1 MFLVV
6 GASGDLGSR
15 IVHRLVRARGG
26 SVRCLVR
33 AGADLTT
40 LPEVGVDLIEGD
52 LTQPESL
59 ASACEGVDTVVA
71 SATVI
76 GRRLAGARRPSI
88 RDVDEIGMAA
98 LVDAAE
104 RAGVGR
110 FVYVSF
116 ARAGK
121 SYGTPLE
128 IAKIRTEERLAAS
141 PMRRV
146 VVRPDAFQEIH
157 LGPLGRFDVANGKVT
172 VMGKGDNP
180 RRWVATED
188 VAALVAAVSIEPDPP
203 REIDFG
209 GPEPLSRNQAI
220 EVAER
225 ATGRPFK
232 VQRMPL
238 LAVKAAARL
247 LPRANDAL
255 ASIFGT
261 GLMQDLTP
269 VTWDDSALT
278 SRGISPRSA
287 TAWIE
292 AQAGAVL

>member
-6 GASGDLGSR
+6 GATGDLGSR
-15 IVHRLVRARGG
+15 IVHRLVRDRGG
-26 SVRCLVR
+26 LVRCLVR
-33 AGADLTT
+33 AGADLST
-40 LPEVGVDLIEGD
+40 LPAAGVELVEGD

-59 ASACEGVDTVVA
+59 AAACEDVETVVA

-104 RAGVGR
+104 RAKVSR

-116 ARAGK
+116 ARAGR

-128 IAKIRTEERLAAS
+128 IAKIGTEERLAATS
-141 PMRRV
+141 MRRV

-157 LGPLGRFDVANGKVT
+157 LGPLGRFDVAKGKVT

-203 REIDFG
+203 PEIDFG
-209 GPEPLSRNQAI
+209 GPEPLTRNQAI

-238 LAVKAAARL
+238 PVVKAAARV

-278 SRGISPRSA
+278 TRGISPRSA

-292 AQAGAVL
+292 GQAGVVR

>member
-15 IVHRLVRARGG
+15 VVHRLVRERSG

-33 AGADLTT
+33 AGAELTA
-40 LPEVGVDLIEGD
+40 LPEDGVELVEGD

-59 ASACEGVDTVVA
+59 ASACEDVDTVVA

-104 RAGVGR
+104 RAEVSR

-116 ARAGK
+116 ARAGR

-128 IAKIRTEERLAAS
+128 IAKIRTEERLAAT
-141 PMRRV
+141 PMRSV

-188 VAALVAAVSIEPDPP
+188 VAALVTAVSLEPDPP
-203 REIDFG
+203 PELDFG

-225 ATGRPFK
+225 ATGRTFK

-238 LAVKAAARL
+238 LAVKTAARI

-278 SRGISPRSA
+278 SRGISGRSA

-292 AQAGAVL
+292 SQADAVL

>member
-1 MFLVV
+1 MQGYCMKCREKREMKDVQQVTLKN
-6 GASGDLGSR
+6 G
-15 IVHRLVRARGG
+15 RA
-26 SVRCLVR
+26 
-33 AGADLTT
+33 
-40 LPEVGVDLIEGD
+40 
-52 LTQPESL
+52 
-59 ASACEGVDTVVA
+59 
-71 SATVI
+71 
-76 GRRLAGARRPSI
+76 ARQ
-88 RDVDEIGMAA
+88 
-98 LVDAAE
+98 
-104 RAGVGR
+104 
-110 FVYVSF
+110 
-116 ARAGK
+116 
-121 SYGTPLE
+121 GTC
-128 IAKIRTEERLAAS
+128 AVCGT
-141 PMRRV
+141 
-146 VVRPDAFQEIH
+146 
-157 LGPLGRFDVANGKVT
+157 KVT

-188 VAALVAAVSIEPDPP
+188 VAALVAAVSVELDPP

-238 LAVKAAARL
+238 LAVKTAARV